1 VFELLPRR
9 VRRIF
14 PRHPGMDRDSPFR
27 ERSLGR
33 QNRDQR
39 LRLVAFCGESGFRIG
54 TGNFAHRNPAEAADK
69 GADRATCASNLHS
82 LSADVLKAEREII
95 L

>member
-1 VFELLPRR
+1 
-9 VRRIF
+9 
-14 PRHPGMDRDSPFR
+14 MDRDSPFR

-39 LRLVAFCGESGFRIG
+39 LRLVAFCGENGFRIG
-54 TGNFAHRNPAEAADK
+54 TGNFAHRNQAEAPDK
-69 GADRATCASNLHS
+69 RAERATCASNLHL
-82 LSADVLKAEREII
+82 LSADVPKTERKIM